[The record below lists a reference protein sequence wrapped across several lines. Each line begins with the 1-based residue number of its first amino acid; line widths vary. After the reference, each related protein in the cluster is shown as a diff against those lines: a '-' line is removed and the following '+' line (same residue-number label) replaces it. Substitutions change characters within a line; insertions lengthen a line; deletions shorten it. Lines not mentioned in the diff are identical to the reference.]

1 MAERAGAAGPG
12 PGRPEERE
20 EWQRPQ
26 SQGSSR
32 PGSRLSSCSA
42 PGSRP
47 VSRQRPASRSGMP
60 AAKPSRRASGG
71 EGPPPALGLDG
82 MEPPAEATGGDVFL
96 TELEEGDGVAEA
108 AAETIEGTSVKKPA
122 WLREEEHAHRQVE
135 ERRRGKKKKGRGVG
149 TPDPTGGRQRHLSSR
164 EFCYATGFGNASKKH
179 YLAASRNFFG
189 GLEASP
195 GDQQLKDG
203 YKTQIAFMG
212 SNRPFFSRQ
221 MMPRDDD

>member
-1 MAERAGAAGPG
+1 MAEVAGAPG
-12 PGRPEERE
+12 PGRMEERE

-32 PGSRLSSCSA
+32 PGSRLSSRSA
-42 PGSRP
+42 HSSRP

-60 AAKPSRRASGG
+60 PAKPRRATSG
-71 EGPPPALGLDG
+71 EGGPGGPALGLDG
-82 MEPPAEATGGDVFL
+82 MEPPAEAGGDVFL
-96 TELEEGDGVAEA
+96 TEVEEGGDGAE

-135 ERRRGKKKKGRGVG
+135 ERRRSKKKKGRGAG
-149 TPDPTGGRQRHLSSR
+149 TPDPTGGKQRHLSSR
-164 EFCYATGFGNASKKH
+164 EFCYTTGFSNASKKH

-195 GDQQLKDG
+195 GDQQLKNG